1 MKLIKTLKI
10 TFSLIFGIL
19 FSSCNYVDE
28 MDAIKSISEL
38 TEGVYFFEFFG
49 DYDFDRFLAQ
59 GGNKTNEEMADF
71 LTESL
76 SKGKWNKGDVEEKS
90 VIIKTP
96 DFGCSSIVAKNKNGK
111 PIFGRNYDWKDCAIM
126 VIHTKPK
133 NGYESVS
140 TSCLEFLGMDRNWK
154 PKNKFPDDIL
164 ALASVYVPLDG
175 MNEKGLYIADLVA
188 GDNETTAQS
197 RGKTPLT
204 ITTAIRLVLDKAAT
218 VDEAVSLLEN
228 HDIHSVID
236 TAHHFI
242 IADATGKSVVVEWT
256 GNKMYVSES
265 KVLTNHYVAES
276 PKKGVFTYENSKV
289 RFEILEK
296 YGNENNWTMDAE
308 KMKDC
313 MKSVS
318 VGNFDFETQEI
329 TAWSAVYEPEN
340 KRISYYF
347 RENYEKPFIIEF

>member
-111 PIFGRNYDWKDCAIM
+111 PIFGRNYDWKDCSIM
-126 VIHTKPK
+126 VIHTNQK
-133 NGYESVS
+133 
-140 TSCLEFLGMDRNWK
+140 M
-154 PKNKFPDDIL
+154 
-164 ALASVYVPLDG
+164 G
-175 MNEKGLYIADLVA
+175 MNRFL
-188 GDNETTAQS
+188 Q
-197 RGKTPLT
+197 
-204 ITTAIRLVLDKAAT
+204 
-218 VDEAVSLLEN
+218 
-228 HDIHSVID
+228 
-236 TAHHFI
+236 
-242 IADATGKSVVVEWT
+242 VV
-256 GNKMYVSES
+256 
-265 KVLTNHYVAES
+265 
-276 PKKGVFTYENSKV
+276 
-289 RFEILEK
+289 
-296 YGNENNWTMDAE
+296 
-308 KMKDC
+308 
-313 MKSVS
+313 
-318 VGNFDFETQEI
+318 
-329 TAWSAVYEPEN
+329 
-340 KRISYYF
+340 
-347 RENYEKPFIIEF
+347 